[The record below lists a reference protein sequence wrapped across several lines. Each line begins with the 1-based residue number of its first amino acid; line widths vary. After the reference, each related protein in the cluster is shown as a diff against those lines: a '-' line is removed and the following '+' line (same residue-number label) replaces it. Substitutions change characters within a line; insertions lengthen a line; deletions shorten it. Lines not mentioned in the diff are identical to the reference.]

1 MRANTCRCSWSARAC
16 GQGRMSAS
24 ARHSPNS
31 DRPSPRSSAS
41 VRWPMER
48 VSCGRSYGDRNA
60 MTPSIRTQLEARE
73 HTILAPQAAKSDRTR
88 GRVRPESEDPIRPAF
103 QRDRDRVIHCKAFRR
118 LKHKTQVF
126 FAPEGDHYRTRLTH
140 TLEVSQIARSIAK
153 VLQLNEELTEAIALG
168 HDLGHTPFGHAGERV
183 LQSLVPGG
191 FEHYEQS
198 LRIVDVLENDGHG
211 LNLTWEVRDGIARHS
226 KGKHGVPVGADP
238 AHRASTIEGQIAR
251 VADIIAYVNHD
262 IDDAARA
269 GLLRS
274 EDLPRERTELLG
286 RTSSERI
293 GTMVTDV
300 VMRTIEGGLSEVRM
314 SDDVLNATVGLRSF
328 LFDAVYENDIAT
340 AEFKKA
346 AGILGGLWDK
356 VRERPVE
363 FLDRKVL
370 DDEGLDAA
378 ARDFVAGMTDR
389 YAVNLYEQLFIPK
402 PWVSVNP

>member
-1 MRANTCRCSWSARAC
+1 MA
-16 GQGRMSAS
+16 
-24 ARHSPNS
+24 
-31 DRPSPRSSAS
+31 
-41 VRWPMER
+41 
-48 VSCGRSYGDRNA
+48 
-60 MTPSIRTQLEARE
+60 SIREQLEQRE
-73 HTILAPQAAKSDRTR
+73 HQILAPQAAKSDRTR
-88 GRVRPESEDPIRPAF
+88 GRLRPEKEDHIRPAF

-153 VLQLNEELTEAIALG
+153 VLRLNEELTEAIALG

-198 LRIVDVLENDGHG
+198 LRIVDVLENDGNG

-262 IDDAARA
+262 IDDAVRA
-269 GLLRS
+269 GLLKP
-274 EDLPRERTELLG
+274 EDLPRDRTNVLG
-286 RTSSERI
+286 HSSSQRI
-293 GTMVTDV
+293 GTMVSDV
-300 VMRTIEGGLSEVRM
+300 VVRTLEGGITEVRM
-314 SDDVLNATVGLRSF
+314 SDEILDATIGLRSF

-346 AGILGGLWDK
+346 AGILGGLWEK
-356 VRERPVE
+356 VREKPQE
-363 FLDRKVL
+363 FLDQRTIEQ
-370 DDEGLDAA
+370 EGLDVAA
-378 ARDFVAGMTDR
+378 KDFVAGMTDR

-402 PWVSVNP
+402 PWIEISQS